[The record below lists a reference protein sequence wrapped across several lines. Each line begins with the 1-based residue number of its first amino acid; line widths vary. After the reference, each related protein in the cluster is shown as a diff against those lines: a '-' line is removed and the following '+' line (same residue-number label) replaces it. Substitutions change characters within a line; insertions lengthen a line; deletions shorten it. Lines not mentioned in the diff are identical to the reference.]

1 MQLRRSLT
9 PSPGACILVLPRR
22 DPPTRSGPEALLL
35 YQRQRRR
42 TVKPNPYAGPRVNV
56 SLTVED
62 LPLEIA
68 EQVQQAQRRD
78 PELLRRVMVY
88 AVTRNA
94 VFETLNTRL
103 PR

>member
-1 MQLRRSLT
+1 MT
-9 PSPGACILVLPRR
+9 GAVAGAEDLPRIIAR
-22 DPPTRSGPEALLL
+22 AVE
-35 YQRQRRR
+35 
-42 TVKPNPYAGPRVNV
+42 TVKPNSFSGPRIDL

-68 EQVQQAQRRD
+68 EQVQRVQTKD

-88 AVTRNA
+88 AVTRNE
-94 VFETLNTRL
+94 VFETLSSRL

>member
-1 MQLRRSLT
+1 
-9 PSPGACILVLPRR
+9 
-22 DPPTRSGPEALLL
+22 
-35 YQRQRRR
+35 
-42 TVKPNPYAGPRVNV
+42 VKPNPYAGPRVNV

-68 EQVQQAQRRD
+68 EQVRRAQSND

-88 AVTRNA
+88 AVTRNT
-94 VFETLNTRL
+94 VFETLNRGL